1 MTPHTYYTERILAFE
16 NDLALLKKKSRLLSW
31 ARLVAFIG
39 FTGFLILFFT
49 AGHLIP
55 VIIASLVSLVAFA
68 ILVNRNFRLEDK
80 ITLLSN
86 KIQINKDELLF
97 LDHNYQHRETGSEF
111 VAGNPYLANDF
122 DLFGTGSLYQYINR
136 SSTRAG
142 KTALAK
148 ALCTQN
154 TDAVD
159 ILCKQAAI
167 SELCQKNNFIQD
179 FQANGKSYTENGHE
193 APALQ
198 SWLDE
203 PDVNYSLVIRIAAAL
218 AFVNILWTTLAAIN
232 ILTWASLGFP
242 LLVSILV
249 VGKQSKRIIK
259 AHSQLENISKTFAK
273 YKNLFSLIEDE
284 EFSSEYLRTLQKALF
299 VKEQKASSALNS
311 LFRVLAFFDIRDNLL
326 LAALLNAFFLF
337 DIHVYYRLLRWKAMY
352 KQDVNGWFSTMTE
365 IDKLVSLAT
374 FAFNNSE
381 LAVYPTLT
389 QDEFKIVATDMG
401 HPLLPPA
408 GRVNNSITISGT
420 PSVVIITGANMAGK
434 STFLRTVAVNLIL
447 AMNGAPIPAKQ
458 FEFTPCNI
466 LSSIKIQDSLANHE
480 SYFYAELVRL
490 KEIIEQAEQNPRTLV
505 ILDEILRG
513 TNTKDKQT
521 GSLGL
526 LEKLISL
533 NTMVIIATH
542 DLVIGNMEQKYPD
555 YVSNHCFEVE
565 LTDDQ
570 LFFDYKLKDGISKKL
585 NASFLM
591 KKMEIID

>member
-1 MTPHTYYTERILAFE
+1 MTPHTYYTERIISLE

-31 ARLVAFIG
+31 ARLIAFVG
-39 FTGFLILFFT
+39 FAGFLVLFFT
-49 AGHLIP
+49 AGHLVP
-55 VIIASLVSLVAFA
+55 AIIASLFSLVAFT
-68 ILVNRNFRLEDK
+68 ILVNRNLRLEDK
-80 ITLLSN
+80 ITFLTH
-86 KIQINKDELLF
+86 KVQVNKDELLF

-111 VAGNPYLANDF
+111 ATINPFLANDF

-136 SSTRAG
+136 SSTRGG
-142 KTALAK
+142 KAALAK
-148 ALCTQN
+148 ALCNQN

-159 ILCKQAAI
+159 ILRKQAAI
-167 SELCQKNNFIQD
+167 GELCQKNNFIQD
-179 FQANGKSYTENGHE
+179 FQANGKSYKENGHE
-193 APALQ
+193 ANALQ
-198 SWLDE
+198 SWLAE
-203 PDVNYSLVIRIAAAL
+203 PDENYSAVVRTAMILAL
-218 AFVNILWTTLAAIN
+218 INIVWTTLAAFS
-232 ILTWASLGFP
+232 ILTWASLGLP
-242 LLVSILV
+242 LFVSILV

-259 AHSQLENISKTFAK
+259 AHSQLENISGTFAK
-273 YKNLFSLIEDE
+273 FKHLFSLIEE
-284 EFSSEYLRTLQKALF
+284 EQFASEYLLTLQKSLSG
-299 VKEQKASSALNS
+299 KEQKASSALNS
-311 LFRVLAFFDIRDNLL
+311 LFRVLALFDIRDNVL

-337 DIHVYYRLLRWKAMY
+337 DIHVYYRLLRWKAKY

-365 IDKLVSLAT
+365 IDKLASLAT

-381 LAVYPTLT
+381 QTVYPIIT
-389 QDEFKIVATDMG
+389 QDEFRIIASDMG

-447 AMNGAPIPAKQ
+447 AMNGAPVPAKQ
-458 FEFTPCNI
+458 FEFTPCTI

-490 KEIIEQAEQNPRTLV
+490 KEIIDQVEQNPRTLV

-526 LEKLISL
+526 LDKLISL

>member
-49 AGHLIP
+49 AGHLVP

-111 VAGNPYLANDF
+111 VVINPYLANDF

-148 ALCTQN
+148 SLCTQN

-159 ILCKQAAI
+159 ILRKQAAI
-167 SELCQKNNFIQD
+167 RELCQKNNFIQD
-179 FQANGKSYTENGHE
+179 FQANGKSYEENGHE

-198 SWLDE
+198 SWLAE
-203 PDVNYSLVIRIAAAL
+203 PDVNYSTVVRTAMILALINIA
-218 AFVNILWTTLAAIN
+218 WTTLAAFN

-242 LLVSILV
+242 LFVSILV
-249 VGKQSKRIIK
+249 VGKQSKHIIK

-273 YKNLFSLIEDE
+273 YKNLFSLIEE
-284 EFSSEYLRTLQKALF
+284 EAFSSEYLQTLQKALF
-299 VKEQKASSALNS
+299 VKERKASGGLNS
-311 LFRVLAFFDIRDNLL
+311 LFRVLAFFDIRDNVL

-337 DIHVYYRLLRWKAMY
+337 DIHVYYRLLHWKAMY

-365 IDKLVSLAT
+365 FDQLISFAT

-381 LAVYPTLT
+381 LTVYPTLI
-389 QDEFKIVATDMG
+389 QDEFKIAASDMG

-447 AMNGAPIPAKQ
+447 AMNGAPVPTKQ
-458 FEFTPCNI
+458 FEFTPCSI

-490 KEIIEQAEQNPRTLV
+490 KEIIEQVEQNPRTLV

-542 DLVIGNMEQKYPD
+542 DLVIGNMKQKYPN

-570 LFFDYKLKDGISKKL
+570 LFFDYKLKNGISKKL